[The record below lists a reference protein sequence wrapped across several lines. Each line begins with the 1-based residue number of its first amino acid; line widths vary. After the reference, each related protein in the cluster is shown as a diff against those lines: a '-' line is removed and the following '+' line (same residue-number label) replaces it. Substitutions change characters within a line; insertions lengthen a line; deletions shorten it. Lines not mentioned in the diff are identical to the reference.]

1 MKSVPADPL
10 DLSKGYIYTWDDDDS
25 KSKPKSLTE
34 PTKIWICLQLYIGQT
49 PKQIQRKLK
58 VHTLQQIKNVPNCMY
73 KHTGS
78 TYMQWWTAFLPEGNV
93 RGAGELYYLR
103 LIDLSKMVDDLSISP
118 WEHYE
123 SKDEYELDVERLKE
137 SISLLIECFYQEE

>member
-1 MKSVPADPL
+1 MPSIPVDGN
-10 DLSKGYIYTWDDDDS
+10 DLSKGFYWVSDS
-25 KSKPKSLTE
+25 DYKPKSLTE
-34 PTKIWICLQLYIGQT
+34 PTKIWICLQLYTGKT
-49 PKQIQRKLK
+49 YKQIQRQLK
-58 VHTLQQIKNVPNCMY
+58 VYTLNQIKYSVKKLY
-73 KHTGS
+73 KNTGS

-103 LIDLSKMVDDLSISP
+103 LIDLSKMVDDLSINP

-137 SISLLIECFYQEE
+137 SISLLIEQFYKETE